1 MQKRYISETSSFA
14 KSFRCDHLNI
24 LIVCRGP
31 IRMEAMEIFESL
43 GAGYGILLSEKDSVT
58 YPHTLAP
65 ELRLLTDPNR
75 VHRIPDYT
83 GANREERQERI
94 GDIIDICNSY
104 NYSHIF
110 AGYGFMAEDADFVE
124 AIENAGIGFIGPR
137 SNVHRFAG
145 AKDQA
150 KKLSRKIGVT
160 VTPGLDNITSVALIA
175 KVGGRAGLEKL
186 TSEHGF
192 TVDSSLDDEDYA
204 ETILYESYKKGVSLI
219 SVEDLQDAAKK
230 EVESI
235 LKDNPGKRI
244 RLKYIGGGGG
254 KGQRIVNK
262 PDQVPDAVMEVLS
275 ESKALGPLDNKNFLI
290 EMNIESTRHNEIQLI
305 GNGSWAIALG
315 GRDCS
320 LQMHEQKL
328 VEISITDEL
337 FAEEIDKAK
346 KEGQDKI
353 ATRLEKDRGTLK
365 EMEDQAERFAEA
377 VGLNSASTFECI
389 VSDESHYFMEMNT
402 RIQVEHRV
410 TEMAYKLRFH
420 NPDNKDDYFDVES
433 LVECMVLCSAHADKL
448 PRPERILRHSAGGEI
463 RLNAMNDALAP
474 HAGSLIESWT
484 PPVEHEIRD
493 DQGIGLRNPDTR
505 SFIHYHLAG
514 AYDSNIALI
523 VTYADSRKAMLA
535 RLADILR
542 QMEIRGNELSTNK
555 EFHYGIL
562 NFLLGMHPMLKPDT
576 RFTVPY
582 LSLVGTLA
590 GEMEGV
596 DIDYAFK
603 KLSGTLNPEE
613 AQVLSEKHTLIVR
626 PLKML
631 FENPHVMNGWVFRN
645 RDVTFRFDGDKI
657 AWLQNPVFVLKDLYD
672 YVRLEGREAPP
683 SQKIWDHDETLLDTA
698 IEFYEDLARY
708 TGKDARSNFAEL
720 DQLIRNGSGLPD
732 MDDELFEKCKAAH
745 IAWQAGLSLLGIP
758 FSLGKKAGCLEF
770 HHDDE
775 LKVVFPDKFND
786 AEYQKTSIRNLAP
799 PPVASADLIV
809 AASGGMFY
817 SRETPTSDPYVGPG
831 DHFDAGQPLYIIEV
845 MKMFN
850 KVMAEFSGTITECL
864 VPDDGVVVKKGQPIF
879 RVKPDEERKI
889 ETPEEAEKRRKEY
902 TDSLL
907 AEL

>member
-1 MQKRYISETSSFA
+1 MQKRYINQTSTFVR
-14 KSFRCDHLNI
+14 SFRCDHLNI

-31 IRMEAMEIFESL
+31 IRMEAMEVFEEL

-65 ELRLLTDPNR
+65 ELRQLTDPDR

-94 GDIIDICNSY
+94 QQIIEICNTY
-104 NYSHIF
+104 GYTHIF

-124 AIENAGIGFIGPR
+124 SIEGAGIGFIGPR
-137 SNVHRFAG
+137 GNVHRLAG

-160 VTPGLDNITSVALIA
+160 VTPGLDNITSVTLIA
-175 KVGGRAGLEKL
+175 KAGGRKGLESLAK
-186 TSEHGF
+186 EHGF
-192 TVDSSLDDEDYA
+192 KVDGSLDDEDFA
-204 ETILYESYKKGVSLI
+204 EEILNQSYKQGVSLI
-219 SVEDLQDAAKK
+219 SVEDLQNKAKEQVAA
-230 EVESI
+230 I
-235 LKDNPGKRI
+235 LKENPGKRI

-254 KGQRIVNK
+254 KGQRIVTR
-262 PDQVPDAVMEVLS
+262 DEEVPNAVMEVLS

-305 GNGSWAIALG
+305 GNGKWAVALG

-337 FAEEIDKAK
+337 FVQEIDRAK
-346 KEGQDKI
+346 KDGDSAI
-353 ATRLEKDRGTLK
+353 ASRLEKDRATLK

-410 TEMAYKLRFH
+410 TEMAYSLRFR
-420 NPDNKDDYFDVES
+420 NPDNKEDFFDVES
-433 LVECMVLCSAHADKL
+433 LVECMVLCSAHADHL
-448 PRPERILRHSAGGEI
+448 PRPERMLRHGAGGEI

-484 PPVEHEIRD
+484 SPVEHEIRD
-493 DQGIGLRNPDTR
+493 DQGIGIRNPDTR

-523 VTYADSRKAMLA
+523 VTYGDSRKDMLE

-562 NFLLGMHPMLKPDT
+562 NFLIGMHPMLKPDT

-596 DIDYAFK
+596 D
-603 KLSGTLNPEE
+603 L
-613 AQVLSEKHTLIVR
+613 
-626 PLKML
+626 
-631 FENPHVMNGWVFRN
+631 
-645 RDVTFRFDGDKI
+645 
-657 AWLQNPVFVLKDLYD
+657 
-672 YVRLEGREAPP
+672 
-683 SQKIWDHDETLLDTA
+683 
-698 IEFYEDLARY
+698 
-708 TGKDARSNFAEL
+708 
-720 DQLIRNGSGLPD
+720 
-732 MDDELFEKCKAAH
+732 
-745 IAWQAGLSLLGIP
+745 
-758 FSLGKKAGCLEF
+758 
-770 HHDDE
+770 
-775 LKVVFPDKFND
+775 
-786 AEYQKTSIRNLAP
+786 
-799 PPVASADLIV
+799 
-809 AASGGMFY
+809 
-817 SRETPTSDPYVGPG
+817 
-831 DHFDAGQPLYIIEV
+831 
-845 MKMFN
+845 
-850 KVMAEFSGTITECL
+850 
-864 VPDDGVVVKKGQPIF
+864 
-879 RVKPDEERKI
+879 
-889 ETPEEAEKRRKEY
+889 
-902 TDSLL
+902 
-907 AEL
+907 